1 MGPFLPVC
9 LGHDGYPSA
18 LSLRTTMTILRLVP
32 VTPDLIDHPPIV
44 IDEEGKNKELILGRG
59 KLTNIHDIKV
69 SRKQVYASFHAADDT
84 TPAHMSIIVRGAK
97 PSYVFR
103 NTTPPESIEVAPM
116 AQEKV
121 YDNDLLYLLRDKF
134 AYRFEVVSTP
144 NEAGEPAVKKR
155 KTDVD
160 ADHSLSELELLQQE
174 HENLKMSSAKQI
186 RTLTSRLQEKSDAAH
201 KAEVALDT
209 LEKKNLNLER
219 MVEKLQKQIKNIKST
234 EVKSETTS
242 PSKPTRRS
250 RAASRQLKLEEDDY
264 AMEDSADTFAELT
277 YDEDTEMGDEPSSE
291 DDELDDDDVKKL
303 EAKAVLSWTDRSGQN
318 CRWIGPARQ
327 SQSSVN
333 RFYDS
338 VLINKR
344 MFSVGDFV
352 LTYSPRGFKPY
363 HLITRDV
370 IGSSQVD
377 SNDVGVLERHC
388 SVRMAIP
395 ASETPGTASSDIVS
409 WTKGSSS
416 RFFCRYFFD
425 SSANEICYQ
434 LPQPLKVKYH
444 YPDNGSIQNE
454 TEVTVSD
461 K

>member
-1 MGPFLPVC
+1 
-9 LGHDGYPSA
+9 
-18 LSLRTTMTILRLVP
+18 
-32 VTPDLIDHPPIV
+32 
-44 IDEEGKNKELILGRG
+44 
-59 KLTNIHDIKV
+59 
-69 SRKQVYASFHAADDT
+69 
-84 TPAHMSIIVRGAK
+84 
-97 PSYVFR
+97 
-103 NTTPPESIEVAPM
+103 
-116 AQEKV
+116 
-121 YDNDLLYLLRDKF
+121 
-134 AYRFEVVSTP
+134 
-144 NEAGEPAVKKR
+144 
-155 KTDVD
+155 
-160 ADHSLSELELLQQE
+160 
-174 HENLKMSSAKQI
+174 
-186 RTLTSRLQEKSDAAH
+186 
-201 KAEVALDT
+201 
-209 LEKKNLNLER
+209 
-219 MVEKLQKQIKNIKST
+219 
-234 EVKSETTS
+234 
-242 PSKPTRRS
+242 
-250 RAASRQLKLEEDDY
+250 
-264 AMEDSADTFAELT
+264 MEDSADTFAELT

-352 LTYSPRGFKPY
+352 LTYSPRGFNSFVGKILALYQTPLNKRRVQLQWFYSPDELSATDVFTARDLKPY

-434 LPQPLKVKYH
+434 
-444 YPDNGSIQNE
+444 
-454 TEVTVSD
+454 
-461 K
+461 